1 MTRRRRV
8 VGCVRL
14 AALISVW
21 FVAGAA
27 HAQPAKHND
36 LVGLVIEVA
45 EPGLEESMFDRLPK
59 VEEFAAREAVPIKV
73 TMPPGAT
80 LREVVTSTCDGPT
93 DSYFGL
99 VRERFEELNPEL
111 EEAGD
116 PLDFVPPDDALTEG
130 REVLLPFCFRDVSA
144 ARKQVETGDS
154 VWGYFQATKREA
166 SGDASK
172 ELSDDEASRFTMFQ
186 LSKLRRELSWRDFK
200 RAFRKLNPGSDPE
213 ALQVNQTVKVPVFTP
228 GGGITIPTPRSRA
241 AEVEHALRSSL
252 PVRFVGRGGLGSL
265 TSPVDIDMPDA
276 CSNPGPPFDRNQL
289 VAQLAEN
296 RVLRIRYPNLPP
308 SRSARIIV
316 ADTGITHLAR
326 VPFVDRLLTLLSYS
340 DRSQE
345 IASDEGYGDR
355 EHGDYVAS
363 LAVGGVGFLPV
374 DTLLDPPLELSMF
387 KLVEAYGN
395 DAFGYPL
402 DRLDSVARASDA
414 LGGAVVN
421 LSVRFEERLDNFYQ
435 AHVHSDKLARSLFV
449 VAAGNE
455 RSPMTAGGWY
465 PARYGGD
472 FRNNLITVSALDG
485 DALARFSNYSDE
497 FVDIAAPGCD
507 LEVPHR
513 NGSAGVSRIKRSGTS
528 LAAPVVS
535 FAAGL
540 VRREFYELSANTVKR
555 RLLYSARI
563 DPNLEKHVG
572 GGRVLDI
579 PRALALF
586 TDLVELKG
594 GRQLKGR
601 VEFALEDAGTVDF
614 CGDARYLERD
624 RLRRLAFLSPENPV
638 SPVRI
643 FWEDTDG
650 RPETEECPWWPGSLR
665 VTDRFTGEVEEV
677 PLTEVVD
684 VVFAERPYWESP

>member
-1 MTRRRRV
+1 MTRTRRV

-27 HAQPAKHND
+27 HAQPAKHNE
-36 LVGLVIEVA
+36 LVGLVVEVA
-45 EPGLEESMFDRLPK
+45 ESGWGESMFDRLPK

-73 TMPPGAT
+73 TMAPGAT

-93 DSYFGL
+93 DSYFDL
-99 VRERFEELNPEL
+99 VRERFEELNPGL

-166 SGDASK
+166 AGDASK
-172 ELSDDEASRFTMFQ
+172 GLSDDEASQFTMAQ
-186 LSKLRRELSWRDFK
+186 LSKLQRELTWNNFK
-200 RAFRKLNPGSDPE
+200 RVFRELNPGSDPE
-213 ALQVNQTVKVPVFTP
+213 ALQMHQIVKVPIFQP
-228 GGGITIPTPRSRA
+228 GEITLPMERSRA
-241 AEVEHALRSSL
+241 DEIERALRSSL
-252 PVRFVGRGGLGSL
+252 PVRVVGRGGLGSL

-276 CSNPGPPFDRNQL
+276 CSNPGPPFDRNQV

-296 RVLRIRYPNLPP
+296 RVLRIRYPDLPR

-326 VPFVDRLLTLLSYS
+326 VPFVDRLLTLLSYP
-340 DRSQE
+340 DRGQE

-395 DAFGYPL
+395 GAYGYPL

-414 LGGAVVN
+414 VGGAVVN

-435 AHVHSDKLARSLFV
+435 AHVHSDETTRSLFV

-455 RSPMTAGGWY
+455 RSRMTTGDWY
-465 PARYGGD
+465 PARYGGE

-528 LAAPVVS
+528 LAAPLVS

-540 VRREFYELSANTVKR
+540 VRRELYELSANAVKR

-563 DPNLEKHVG
+563 DPNLEKDVG
-572 GGRVLDI
+572 GGRILDI

-601 VEFALEDAGTVDF
+601 VEFTLEDAGTVDF

-624 RLRRLAFLSPENPV
+624 RLRRLAFLSPESPV

-643 FWEDTDG
+643 LWEDTDG
-650 RPETEECPWWPGSLR
+650 RPETEECPGLPGSLR

-684 VVFAERPYWESP
+684 VVFAEKPYWES